1 MNTTPA
7 NILLVDDDPDMLR
20 LLSIRLRASGYDVC
34 TAASGPQALAQLS
47 ASRPHLVITDL
58 RMEDMD
64 GLALFDAI
72 QQSNTALPVILLT
85 AHGSIPEA
93 IDATN
98 RGVFS
103 FLTKPYDSQTLLE
116 QVEKALSLTSPGPTD
131 ADDAGDADWRE
142 DITTRSTLMEDL
154 LVQAKMVA
162 ASDTSVL
169 IQGESGTGKELLALA
184 IHRASARRYQP
195 FIPVNCGAI
204 PETLL
209 ESELFGHAKGAFT
222 GATRDHQG
230 LFQAAHQGTLF
241 LDEIGDMPLTLQVK
255 LLRVLQEKV
264 IRPVGSTKTVPV
276 DVRVLSAT
284 HRDLEY
290 ELEQGNFRED
300 LYYRLNVVTLE
311 LPNLAARREDI
322 PLLTAH
328 FLAQLSAA
336 NAKQVRGF
344 APEAMELL
352 IQASWPGNVRQ
363 LLNVVEQTFALTTTP
378 IISATL
384 VRKALREK
392 PGELLTLADA
402 KRRFEQDYLVQ
413 LLQITNGNVSR
424 AARMA
429 KRNRT
434 EFYKLL
440 HRHQINPGLF
450 KPSRA
455 SGA

>member
-1 MNTTPA
+1 
-7 NILLVDDDPDMLR
+7 
-20 LLSIRLRASGYDVC
+20 
-34 TAASGPQALAQLS
+34 
-47 ASRPHLVITDL
+47 
-58 RMEDMD
+58 MEDMD

-72 QQSNTALPVILLT
+72 QQNNTALPVILLT

-103 FLTKPYDSQTLLE
+103 FLTKPCDSQTLLE
-116 QVEKALSLTSPGPTD
+116 QVEKALSLTSPGLTD
-131 ADDAGDADWRE
+131 ADDVGDADWRE
-142 DITTRSTLMEDL
+142 DITTRSALMEDL

-184 IHRASARRYQP
+184 IHRASPRRHQP

-222 GATRDHQG
+222 GATRDHHG

-255 LLRVLQEKV
+255 LLRVLQDMA
-264 IRPVGSTKTVPV
+264 IRPVGSTKTIPV

-322 PLLTAH
+322 PLLTAR
-328 FLAQLSAA
+328 FLAQLSAD
-336 NAKQVRGF
+336 NAKRVRGF
-344 APEAMELL
+344 APEAMELMV
-352 IQASWPGNVRQ
+352 QASWPGNVRQ

-402 KRRFEQDYLVQ
+402 KRRFEQDYLLQ

-440 HRHQINPGLF
+440 HRHQINPSLF

>member
-7 NILLVDDDPDMLR
+7 TILLVDDDPDMLR
-20 LLSIRLRASGYDVC
+20 LLSIRLRGSGYDVS

-64 GLALFDAI
+64 GLSLFDAI

-103 FLTKPYDSQTLLE
+103 FLTKPCDSQTLLE
-116 QVEKALSLTSPGPTD
+116 QVEKALSLTSPGLTG

-142 DITTRSTLMEDL
+142 DITTRSALMEDL
-154 LVQAKMVA
+154 LVQANMVA

-184 IHRASARRYQP
+184 LHRASPRRHQP

-328 FLAQLSAA
+328 CLAQLSAD
-336 NAKQVRGF
+336 NAKRVRGF

-384 VRKALREK
+384 VRKALRDK

-450 KPSRA
+450 KPSHA

>member
-1 MNTTPA
+1 MNPTPTK
-7 NILLVDDDPDMLR
+7 ILLVDDETDMLR
-20 LLSIRLRASGYDVC
+20 LLSIRLRASGYEVL
-34 TAASGPQALAQLS
+34 TAESGAQALAQLS
-47 ASRPHLVITDL
+47 VSRPHLVITDL
-58 RMEDMD
+58 RMDGMD
-64 GLALFDAI
+64 GMALFDAI
-72 QQSNTALPVILLT
+72 RQSNAALPVILLT

-103 FLTKPYDSQTLLE
+103 FLTKPCDSKTLLSH
-116 QVEKALSLTSPGPTD
+116 VEKALSLTGNGAPAPTT
-131 ADDAGDADWRE
+131 AGDDDWRQR
-142 DITTRSTLMEDL
+142 ITTRSALMEDL

-162 ASDTSVL
+162 ASETSIL
-169 IQGESGTGKELLALA
+169 IQGESGTGKELLAQA
-184 IHRASARRYQP
+184 IHRASLRRDQP
-195 FIPVNCGAI
+195 FVPVNCGAI

-209 ESELFGHAKGAFT
+209 ESELFGHTKGSFT
-222 GATRDHQG
+222 GATRDYQG

-241 LDEIGDMPLTLQVK
+241 LDEIGDMPIALQVK
-255 LLRVLQEKV
+255 LLRVLQEKA
-264 IRPVGSTKTVPV
+264 IRPVGSTKTISV
-276 DVRVLSAT
+276 DVRIISAT

-322 PLLTAH
+322 PLLATH
-328 FLAQLSAA
+328 FLAQLSEA
-336 NAKQVRGF
+336 NPKRITGF

-378 IISATL
+378 LISAML

-392 PGELLTLADA
+392 PGELLTFADA
-402 KRRFEQDYLVQ
+402 KQRFEQEYLVQ

-440 HRHQINPGLF
+440 HRHQIDPGLF
-450 KPSRA
+450 KPSRT
-455 SGA
+455 SVN

>member
-1 MNTTPA
+1 
-7 NILLVDDDPDMLR
+7 
-20 LLSIRLRASGYDVC
+20 
-34 TAASGPQALAQLS
+34 
-47 ASRPHLVITDL
+47 
-58 RMEDMD
+58 MD

-85 AHGSIPEA
+85 AHGSIPDA

-103 FLTKPYDSQTLLE
+103 FLTKPCESKTLLE
-116 QVEKALSLTSPGPTD
+116 HVQKALSLTGNGAPVQTAS
-131 ADDAGDADWRE
+131 GDEDWRQG
-142 DITTRSTLMEDL
+142 IITRSSLMEDL

-162 ASDTSVL
+162 ASEMSVL
-169 IQGESGTGKELLALA
+169 IHGESGTGKELLAQA
-184 IHRASARRYQP
+184 IHRTSPRQDQP
-195 FIPVNCGAI
+195 FVPVNCGAI

-209 ESELFGHAKGAFT
+209 ESELFGHAKGSFT
-222 GATRDHQG
+222 GATRDHEG

-241 LDEIGDMPLTLQVK
+241 LDEIGDMPLALQVK
-255 LLRVLQEKV
+255 LLRVLQEKA
-264 IRPVGSTKTVPV
+264 IRPVGSTRTIPV
-276 DVRVLSAT
+276 DVRMISAT

-311 LPNLAARREDI
+311 LPNLASRREDI
-322 PLLTAH
+322 PLLASH
-328 FLAQLSAA
+328 FLTQLIAA
-336 NAKQVRGF
+336 NPKQVTGF

-352 IQASWPGNVRQ
+352 VRASWPGNVRQ
-363 LLNVVEQTFALTTTP
+363 LLNVIEQTFALTTTP

-392 PGELLTLADA
+392 PGELLTFADA
-402 KRRFEQDYLVQ
+402 KRRFEQEYLVQ

-440 HRHQINPGLF
+440 HRHQIDPGLF
-450 KPSRA
+450 KPTRV
-455 SGA
+455 

>member
-1 MNTTPA
+1 MDATPA
-7 NILLVDDDPDMLR
+7 KILLVDDETDILR
-20 LLSIRLRASGYDVC
+20 LLSIRLRASGYEVL
-34 TAASGPQALAQLS
+34 TAESGAQALAQLS
-47 ASRPHLVITDL
+47 VSRPHLVITDL
-58 RMEDMD
+58 RMDGMD
-64 GLALFDAI
+64 GMTLFDAI

-85 AHGSIPEA
+85 AHGSIPDA

-103 FLTKPYDSQTLLE
+103 FLTKPCDSQTLLDH
-116 QVEKALSLTSPGPTD
+116 VEKALSLSGNGMPVQTK
-131 ADDAGDADWRE
+131 AGDESWRQG
-142 DITTRSTLMEDL
+142 IITRSALMEDL

-162 ASDTSVL
+162 ASETSVL
-169 IQGESGTGKELLALA
+169 IHGESGTGKELLAQA
-184 IHRASARRYQP
+184 IHRASPRCDQP
-195 FIPVNCGAI
+195 FVPVNCGAI

-209 ESELFGHAKGAFT
+209 ESELFGHTKGSFT
-222 GATRDHQG
+222 GATRDYQG

-241 LDEIGDMPLTLQVK
+241 LDEIGDMPLALQVK
-255 LLRVLQEKV
+255 LLRVLQEKA
-264 IRPVGSTKTVPV
+264 IRPVGSTKTIPV
-276 DVRVLSAT
+276 DVRMISAT

-290 ELEQGNFRED
+290 ELEQANFRED

-322 PLLTAH
+322 PLLATH
-328 FLAQLSAA
+328 FLTQLSAA
-336 NAKQVRGF
+336 NSKQVTGF

-352 IQASWPGNVRQ
+352 VRASWPGNVRQ

-378 IISATL
+378 IISAML
-384 VRKALREK
+384 VRKALRDK
-392 PGELLTLADA
+392 PGELMTFADA
-402 KRRFEQDYLVQ
+402 KRRFEQEYLVQ

-440 HRHQINPGLF
+440 HRHQIDPGLF

-455 SGA
+455 SGD

>member
-1 MNTTPA
+1 MNATSTK
-7 NILLVDDDPDMLR
+7 ILLVDDETDMLR
-20 LLSIRLRASGYDVC
+20 LLSIRLSASGYEVI
-34 TAASGPQALAQLS
+34 TAESGEQALAQLS
-47 ASRPHLVITDL
+47 VSRPQLVITDL
-58 RMEDMD
+58 RMDGMD
-64 GLALFDAI
+64 GMALFDAI

-85 AHGSIPEA
+85 AHGSIPDA

-103 FLTKPYDSQTLLE
+103 FLTKPCDSKTLLE
-116 QVEKALSLTSPGPTD
+116 HVQKALSLTGNGAPVQRE
-131 ADDAGDADWRE
+131 AGDADWGRG
-142 DITTRSTLMEDL
+142 IITRSSLMDDL

-169 IQGESGTGKELLALA
+169 IHGESGTGKELLAQA
-184 IHRASARRYQP
+184 IHRASSRCNQP

-209 ESELFGHAKGAFT
+209 ESELFGHTKGSFT
-222 GATRDHQG
+222 GATRDYEG

-241 LDEIGDMPLTLQVK
+241 LDEVGDMPLVLQVK
-255 LLRVLQEKV
+255 LLRVLQEKA
-264 IRPVGSTKTVPV
+264 IRPVGSTKMTPV
-276 DVRVLSAT
+276 DVRIISAT

-290 ELEQGNFRED
+290 ELEQSNFRED

-322 PLLTAH
+322 PLLATH
-328 FLAQLSAA
+328 FLTRLSAD
-336 NAKQVRGF
+336 NAKQVTGF
-344 APEAMELL
+344 SPEAMELL
-352 IQASWPGNVRQ
+352 VRASWPGNVRQ
-363 LLNVVEQTFALTTTP
+363 LLNAIEQTFALTTTP

-392 PGELLTLADA
+392 PGELLTFADA
-402 KRRFEQDYLVQ
+402 KRRFEQEYLVQ

-440 HRHQINPGLF
+440 HRHQIDPGLF
-450 KPSRA
+450 KPARA
-455 SGA
+455 SGS

>member
-1 MNTTPA
+1 MDATPA
-7 NILLVDDDPDMLR
+7 KILLVDDETDMLR
-20 LLSIRLRASGYDVC
+20 LLSIRLRASGYEVL
-34 TAASGPQALAQLS
+34 TAESGAQALAQLS
-47 ASRPHLVITDL
+47 VSRPHLVITDL
-58 RMEDMD
+58 RMDGMD
-64 GLALFDAI
+64 GMTLFDAI

-85 AHGSIPEA
+85 AHGSIPDA

-103 FLTKPYDSQTLLE
+103 FLTKPCDSQTLLDH
-116 QVEKALSLTSPGPTD
+116 VEKALSLSGNGMPVQTK
-131 ADDAGDADWRE
+131 AGDESWRQG
-142 DITTRSTLMEDL
+142 IITRSALMEDL

-162 ASDTSVL
+162 ASETSVL
-169 IQGESGTGKELLALA
+169 IHGESGTGKELLAQA
-184 IHRASARRYQP
+184 IHRASPRCDQP
-195 FIPVNCGAI
+195 FVPVNCGAI

-209 ESELFGHAKGAFT
+209 ESELFGHTKGSFT
-222 GATRDHQG
+222 GATRDYQG

-241 LDEIGDMPLTLQVK
+241 LDEIGDMPLALQVK
-255 LLRVLQEKV
+255 LLRVLQEKA
-264 IRPVGSTKTVPV
+264 IRPVGSTKTIPV
-276 DVRVLSAT
+276 DVRMISAT

-290 ELEQGNFRED
+290 ELEQANFRED

-322 PLLTAH
+322 PLLATH
-328 FLAQLSAA
+328 FLTQLSAA
-336 NAKQVRGF
+336 NSKQVTGF

-352 IQASWPGNVRQ
+352 VRASWPGNVRQ

-378 IISATL
+378 IISAML
-384 VRKALREK
+384 VRKALRDK
-392 PGELLTLADA
+392 PGELMTFADA
-402 KRRFEQDYLVQ
+402 KRRFEQEYLVQ

-440 HRHQINPGLF
+440 HRHQIDPGLF

-455 SGA
+455 SGD

>member
-1 MNTTPA
+1 MNATSTK
-7 NILLVDDDPDMLR
+7 ILLVDDETDMLR
-20 LLSIRLRASGYDVC
+20 LLSIRLSASGYEVI
-34 TAASGPQALAQLS
+34 TAESGEQALAQLS
-47 ASRPHLVITDL
+47 VSRPQLVITDL
-58 RMEDMD
+58 RMDGMD
-64 GLALFDAI
+64 GMALFDAI

-85 AHGSIPEA
+85 AHGSIPDA

-103 FLTKPYDSQTLLE
+103 FLTKPCDSKTLLE
-116 QVEKALSLTSPGPTD
+116 HVQKALSLTGNGAPVQRE
-131 ADDAGDADWRE
+131 AGDEDWGRG
-142 DITTRSTLMEDL
+142 IITRSSLVDDL

-169 IQGESGTGKELLALA
+169 IHGESGTGKELLAQA
-184 IHRASARRYQP
+184 IHRASSRCNQP

-209 ESELFGHAKGAFT
+209 ESELFGHTKGSFT
-222 GATRDHQG
+222 GATRDYEG

-241 LDEIGDMPLTLQVK
+241 LDEVGDMPLVLQVK
-255 LLRVLQEKV
+255 LLRVLQEKA
-264 IRPVGSTKTVPV
+264 IRPVGSTKMTPV
-276 DVRVLSAT
+276 DVRIISAT

-290 ELEQGNFRED
+290 ELEQSNFRED

-322 PLLTAH
+322 PLLATH
-328 FLAQLSAA
+328 FLTRLSAD
-336 NAKQVRGF
+336 NAKQVTGF
-344 APEAMELL
+344 SPEAMELL
-352 IQASWPGNVRQ
+352 VRASWPGNVRQ
-363 LLNVVEQTFALTTTP
+363 LLNAIEQTFALTTTP

-392 PGELLTLADA
+392 PGELLTFADA
-402 KRRFEQDYLVQ
+402 KRRFEQEYLVQ

-440 HRHQINPGLF
+440 HRHQIDPGLF
-450 KPSRA
+450 KPARA
-455 SGA
+455 SGS

>member
-1 MNTTPA
+1 MNATPTK
-7 NILLVDDDPDMLR
+7 ILLVDDDTQMLR
-20 LLSIRLRASGYDVC
+20 LLSIRLSASGFEVI
-34 TAASGPQALAQLS
+34 TAESGEQALAQLS
-47 ASRPHLVITDL
+47 VSRPHLVITDL
-58 RMEDMD
+58 RMDGMN

-72 QQSNTALPVILLT
+72 QQSNTTLPVIILT
-85 AHGSIPEA
+85 AHGSIPDA

-103 FLTKPYDSQTLLE
+103 FLTKPFDGKTLLDHV
-116 QVEKALSLTSPGPTD
+116 QKALSLTGNGTPVQTAS
-131 ADDAGDADWRE
+131 GDEGWHQK
-142 DITTRSTLMEDL
+142 IITRSSLIEDL

-162 ASDTSVL
+162 VSEASVL
-169 IQGESGTGKELLALA
+169 IHGESGTGKELLAQA
-184 IHRASARRYQP
+184 IHQASSRQAQP
-195 FIPVNCGAI
+195 FVAVNCGAI

-209 ESELFGHAKGAFT
+209 ESELFGHTKGSFT
-222 GATRDHQG
+222 GATRDYEG

-241 LDEIGDMPLTLQVK
+241 LDEIGDMPLALQVK
-255 LLRVLQEKV
+255 LLRVLQEKA

-276 DVRVLSAT
+276 DVRVISAT
-284 HRDLEY
+284 HRDLEN

-311 LPNLAARREDI
+311 LPNLASRREDI
-322 PLLTAH
+322 PLLATH
-328 FLAQLSAA
+328 FLTQLSAS
-336 NAKQVRGF
+336 NSKQVSGF

-352 IQASWPGNVRQ
+352 VRASWPGNVRQ
-363 LLNVVEQTFALTTTP
+363 LLNVIEQTFALTTTP

-392 PGELLTLADA
+392 PGELLTFADA
-402 KRRFEQDYLVQ
+402 KRRFEQEYLVQ

-440 HRHQINPGLF
+440 HRHQIDPGLF
-450 KPSRA
+450 KPTRA
-455 SGA
+455 SGD